1 MKPGKFA
8 VIGLGTFGSSIARA
22 LAYDGAEVLA
32 IDNDEAHIEEIKDD
46 VAVAVFM
53 DSTDK
58 KALISQSI
66 QDVDAAVVAIGK
78 DFEALL
84 LTTVYCLELG
94 VKRVIARA
102 NNPQQHMILK
112 KVGVHEVLQPELE
125 VGRVVAERLLNPSLL
140 SFIQLPDD
148 YEIAEIKTP
157 PAIAN
162 RSLADI
168 NLRNKY
174 KLNLI
179 TLKREFE
186 VIKNGNTI
194 IEEHIV
200 GVPGSDTVILIT
212 DTIVVF
218 GTTKDIQRFIEINQ

>member
-8 VIGLGTFGSSIARA
+8 VIGLGAFGSSIARA
-22 LAYDGAEVLA
+22 LASDGAEVLA
-32 IDNDEAHIEEIKDD
+32 IDNDDMHIDDLKDD
-46 VAVAVFM
+46 VAVAICG

-58 KALISQSI
+58 KVLIAQSI
-66 QDVDAAVVAIGK
+66 QDVDAVVVAIGK

-112 KVGVHEVLQPELE
+112 KVGVHEVLLPEQE

-140 SFIQLPDD
+140 SFMQLPDN

-157 PAIAN
+157 PKIAN
-162 RSLADI
+162 RTLIDV
-168 NLRNKY
+168 NLRDKY

-179 TLKREFE
+179 TIKREFTTNIDGE
-186 VIKNGNTI
+186 ISTEN
-194 IEEHIV
+194 HIV
-200 GVPGSDTVILIT
+200 GVPNSETVILSS
-212 DTIVVF
+212 DTLLVM

>member
-8 VIGLGTFGSSIARA
+8 VIGLGAFGSSIARA
-22 LAYDGAEVLA
+22 LANDGAEVLA
-32 IDNDEAHIEEIKDD
+32 IDNDEMHIDDLKDD
-46 VAVAVFM
+46 VAVAICG

-58 KALISQSI
+58 KVLIAQSI
-66 QDVDAAVVAIGK
+66 QDVDAVVVAIGK

-112 KVGVHEVLQPELE
+112 KVGVHEVLLPEQE

-140 SFIQLPDD
+140 SFMQLPDN

-157 PAIAN
+157 PKIAN
-162 RSLADI
+162 RTLIDV
-168 NLRNKY
+168 NLRDKY

-179 TLKREFE
+179 TIKREFTTNIDGE
-186 VIKNGNTI
+186 ISTEN
-194 IEEHIV
+194 HIV
-200 GVPGSDTVILIT
+200 GVPNSETVILSS
-212 DTIVVF
+212 DTLLVM

>member
-8 VIGLGTFGSSIARA
+8 VIGLGAFGSSIARA
-22 LAYDGAEVLA
+22 LANDGAEVLA
-32 IDNDEAHIEEIKDD
+32 IDNDDMHIDDLKDD
-46 VAVAVFM
+46 VAVAICG

-58 KALISQSI
+58 KVLIAQSI
-66 QDVDAAVVAIGK
+66 QDVDAVVVAIGK

-112 KVGVHEVLQPELE
+112 KVGVHEVLLPEQE

-140 SFIQLPDD
+140 SFMQLPDN

-157 PAIAN
+157 PKIAN
-162 RSLADI
+162 RTLIDV
-168 NLRNKY
+168 NLRDKY

-179 TLKREFE
+179 TIKREFTTNIDGE
-186 VIKNGNTI
+186 ISTEN
-194 IEEHIV
+194 HIV
-200 GVPGSDTVILIT
+200 GVPNSETVILSS
-212 DTIVVF
+212 DTLLVM